1 MKYKY
6 VVIDKV
12 IESPEHFR
20 LFEVMGQQRPITN
33 SQVASQQAEKLQL
46 FIFSASLRRE
56 REMALVDYAS
66 SDDDVPEIEEE
77 NREVEKEEATIP
89 APAPPSPPFVAQQR

>member
-1 MKYKY
+1 
-6 VVIDKV
+6 
-12 IESPEHFR
+12 
-20 LFEVMGQQRPITN
+20 
-33 SQVASQQAEKLQL
+33 
-46 FIFSASLRRE
+46 
-56 REMALVDYAS
+56 MALVDYAS